1 MPSSEPQRLADP
13 RAGPLRRRC
22 HRPVFL
28 PETCAVQPRGAE
40 LAAREELV
48 PGQEAP
54 AATEA
59 PTRHPSCGSPVV
71 AAAAAFAVE
80 AGVREAWT
88 PLQEEAETAGWREHW
103 ADGPPQEEQ
112 AVRPGAG
119 SADAGVVASCSGEE
133 PGSAGLVGLV
143 LAA

>member
-1 MPSSEPQRLADP
+1 M
-13 RAGPLRRRC
+13 
-22 HRPVFL
+22 
-28 PETCAVQPRGAE
+28 
-40 LAAREELV
+40 
-48 PGQEAP
+48 
-54 AATEA
+54 TEA

-71 AAAAAFAVE
+71 AAAAAAAFAAE
-80 AGVREAWT
+80 AGVREART